1 MLNEKLT
8 QEEATWLLETFQP
21 KRKQRVSG
29 VTMDKYF
36 VPARAAMLGK
46 QVDRPGCACQF
57 KSYVMMTNSMFDQHY
72 EAIKLLST
80 PKVKTNGA
88 KSKKILNNKSVGEN
102 K

>member
-8 QEEATWLLETFQP
+8 QQEATWLLDEFQP
-21 KRKQRVSG
+21 KRKQRISG

-72 EAIKLLST
+72 EAIKTLSE
-80 PKVKTNGA
+80 P
-88 KSKKILNNKSVGEN
+88 KKIKNASKNKKIQSNKSVGEN